1 MKHTAILSAL
11 AEPITERPRY
21 DIAPSV
27 LDALIH
33 YLREASVF
41 YEAHSPT
48 QSDLN
53 RARILRNLA
62 RKLSAK
68 RGKAP
73 AFPTKP
79 RNQCSDTPSN

>member
-11 AEPITERPRY
+11 AEPTAGRLRY

-41 YEAHSPT
+41 YEAHSPAR
-48 QSDLN
+48 SDLN

-68 RGKAP
+68 REKAP
-73 AFPTKP
+73 AFSTKT

>member
-1 MKHTAILSAL
+1 MKHATLLQAL

-21 DIAPSV
+21 DIAPSM
-27 LDALIH
+27 LDALIR

-68 RGKAP
+68 REKAP
-73 AFPTKP
+73 AFSTKP

>member
-1 MKHTAILSAL
+1 MKHATLLQAL

-21 DIAPSV
+21 DIAPSM

-33 YLREASVF
+33 YLREAAVF
-41 YEAHSPT
+41 YEAHSPARNE
-48 QSDLN
+48 LN

-68 RGKAP
+68 REKTP
-73 AFPTKP
+73 AFSTKTRAP
-79 RNQCSDTPSN
+79 CSDTPSN

>member
-11 AEPITERPRY
+11 AEPTAGRLRY

-41 YEAHSPT
+41 YEAHSPAR
-48 QSDLN
+48 SDLN
-53 RARILRNLA
+53 RARILRTLA

-68 RGKAP
+68 REKTP
-73 AFPTKP
+73 AFSTKT
-79 RNQCSDTPSN
+79 RNPCSASSSS